1 MITPTSMAT
10 TKSISTLP
18 VSNGFEPICSDS
30 ETGFTSPKCRVP
42 IQLKD
47 WYAARKPSGM
57 TEQVWFGEL
66 LEKALLLEKK
76 QSGMNDALQA
86 IRLLSPDQQAEV
98 IALAQSNLLS

>member
-1 MITPTSMAT
+1 
-10 TKSISTLP
+10 
-18 VSNGFEPICSDS
+18 
-30 ETGFTSPKCRVP
+30 
-42 IQLKD
+42 
-47 WYAARKPSGM
+47 M

-86 IRLLSPDQQAEV
+86 IRLLSPDQQAEL